1 MKKILKDAKKS
12 KKSRVLGEP
21 QVISASDYE
30 KMEVDAKAETI
41 KALIPLGLMC
51 VSEMLEAEIDDL
63 VGTRYSRGEG
73 ASNLVRYGKNN
84 SSVKLGG
91 QRHPVHVPRVRNQAL
106 KEEVPLQGWKELK
119 KTGTGE
125 INEILLNRVLHGI
138 SCRNYQKAAEDVPGA
153 IGLSSS
159 TVSRKFVEASAEKL
173 KELNERDLSEHDIVV
188 IFLDGKTFADDT
200 MIVALGVTLTG
211 EKVLLGFVQAGTEN
225 GKVITEFLE
234 ELRDRGLRIEDGI
247 LVVIDGS
254 KGLIAGVK
262 KAFKDRVLI
271 QRCQWHKRENV
282 VSYLPKSEQKKMRN
296 QLILAHQKPTYA
308 EANNAL
314 MKIQRKLEDT
324 NLSAAR
330 SLEEGLE
337 ETLTLHRLGIY
348 ELLGKSLK
356 TTNCLESINSRIE
369 ACCRKVTYW
378 KNSSQKQ
385 RWLATA
391 LLDIEPRLNRIS
403 GYKHLSIL
411 RERIQEELDLK
422 MKSAVV

>member
-200 MIVALGVTLTG
+200 MIVALGVPLTG

>member
-21 QVISASDYE
+21 QVLSASDYE
-30 KMEVDAKAETI
+30 KMDLDAKAETI

-51 VSEMLEAEIDDL
+51 VSKMLEAEVDAL
-63 VGTRYSRGEG
+63 VGARYSRGEG
-73 ASNLVRYGKNN
+73 DPDLTRYGKNN
-84 SSVKLGG
+84 SSVKLAG
-91 QRHPVHVPRVRNQAL
+91 QRHPVHVPRVRNQTL
-106 KEEVPLQGWKELK
+106 KEEVPLQAWKELK
-119 KTGTGE
+119 GAGTGE
-125 INEILLNRVLHGI
+125 VNEILLNRVLHGI

-159 TVSRKFVEASAEKL
+159 SVSREFIEASAEKL
-173 KELNERDLSEHDIVV
+173 KELNERDLAEHDIVV

-211 EKVLLGFVQAGTEN
+211 EKVMLGFVQAGTEN
-225 GKVITEFLE
+225 GNVLTEFLE
-234 ELRDRGLRIEDGI
+234 ELRERGLRIDDGI

-254 KGLIAGVK
+254 KGLMAGVK

-282 VSYLPKSEQKKMRN
+282 VSYLQKSEQKKMRN
-296 QLILAHQKPTYA
+296 QLILAHQKPTYD
-308 EANNAL
+308 EAKSAL
-314 MKIQRKLEDT
+314 MKILKKLEDK

-337 ETLTLHRLGIY
+337 ETLTLHRLCIF

-356 TTNCLESINSRIE
+356 TTNCLESVNSRIE
-369 ACCRKVTYW
+369 ACCRKVTHW

-403 GYKHLSIL
+403 GYKHLAIL
-411 RERIQEELDLK
+411 RERIQEELGLK